1 MSNHARMYSR
11 DRVDRPPVRFY
22 VWVTLVLLALGAPL
36 SRAEAFEQGGVLRIA
51 YNEFPPFAH
60 HTESGEASGL
70 IIEMT
75 RKVAKEAGYQ
85 PEFLFLPISRV
96 YLYLKNGMVD
106 AWPGLTNI
114 PQLEGEVLESW
125 VQPMTVQLSAWYLA
139 GKSPLNHFDD
149 FKGKTVIVIGGYTY
163 AGLIQW
169 LQESDQ
175 VLITEAPNHRAAID
189 MLKRHRGDYVLDYHA
204 PVREILT
211 EPSDSVVRESE
222 IRSRTVA
229 WLFSLVG
236 PRAAI
241 LREAFDDAYLR
252 LVQRGELPVMPRNGQ
267 GYVIPGFPE
276 AYR

>member
-1 MSNHARMYSR
+1 MINHARLYSG
-11 DRVDRPPVRFY
+11 DGVVRPPVRFY
-22 VWVTLVLLALGAPL
+22 VWVTLVLLAIGAPL
-36 SRAEAFEQGGVLRIA
+36 SRAEASEHGGVLRIA

-60 HTESGEASGL
+60 HTQTGEASGL

-75 RKVAKEAGYQ
+75 RKVVEEAGYQ

-96 YLYLKNGMVD
+96 YLYLKNGTVD

-125 VQPMTVQLSAWYLA
+125 AQPMTVQLSAWYLD
-139 GKSPLNHFDD
+139 GKSPLDHFDD
-149 FKGKTVIVIGGYTY
+149 LMGKTVIVIAGYTY

-175 VLITEAPNHRAAID
+175 ILVTEAPNHRAAID

-211 EPSDSVVRESE
+211 EPSDSIVRESE
-222 IRSRTVA
+222 VRSRTAA
-229 WLFSLVG
+229 WLFSLAN

-267 GYVIPGFPE
+267 SYVIPGFPE

>member
-1 MSNHARMYSR
+1 M
-11 DRVDRPPVRFY
+11 VRPPVRFY
-22 VWVTLVLLALGAPL
+22 VWVTLVLLAIGAPL
-36 SRAEAFEQGGVLRIA
+36 SRAEASEHGGVLRIA

-60 HTESGEASGL
+60 HTQTGEASGL

-75 RKVAKEAGYQ
+75 RKVVEEAGYQ

-96 YLYLKNGMVD
+96 YLYLKNGTVD

-125 VQPMTVQLSAWYLA
+125 AQPMTVQLSAWYLD
-139 GKSPLNHFDD
+139 GKSPLDHFDD
-149 FKGKTVIVIGGYTY
+149 LMGKTVIVIAGYTY

-175 VLITEAPNHRAAID
+175 ILVTEAPNHRAAID

-211 EPSDSVVRESE
+211 EPSDSIVRESE
-222 IRSRTVA
+222 VRSRTAA
-229 WLFSLVG
+229 WLFSLAN

-267 GYVIPGFPE
+267 SYVIPGFPE

>member
-1 MSNHARMYSR
+1 MNSR
-11 DRVDRPPVRFY
+11 AKLSSGFREVRFTVRFC
-22 VWVTLVLLALGAPL
+22 VWVSMALLAIVA
-36 SRAEAFEQGGVLRIA
+36 SSSMAETGGKGRVVTIA

-75 RKVAKEAGYQ
+75 RKVVEEAGYE
-85 PEFLFLPISRV
+85 PEFLFLPISRI
-96 YLYLKNGMVD
+96 YLYLKNGTVD

-125 VQPMTVQLSAWYLA
+125 AQPLSVQLSAWYLE
-139 GKSPLNHFDD
+139 GNPPLKHFNDLR
-149 FKGKTVIVIGGYTY
+149 GKTVIVIGGYTY
-163 AGLIQW
+163 AGMIQW
-169 LQESDQ
+169 LRESDQ
-175 VLITEAPNHRAAID
+175 ILVTEAPNHRAAID
-189 MLKRHRGDYVLDYHA
+189 MLKRRRGDYVLDYHA
-204 PVREILT
+204 PVQEILT

-222 IRSRTVA
+222 VRSRTAA
-229 WLFSLVG
+229 WLFSLAN

-241 LREAFDDAYLR
+241 LREEFDDAYLR
-252 LVQRGELPVMPRNGQ
+252 LVQRGELPAIHPNGH